1 MKQRLRQMLYCLLFR
16 YKLMLDC
23 WNMTPSHRP
32 GFKAIREE
40 LEARLMQSSNYLY
53 LEQADTG
60 PQVTTAPDTGS
71 KVTTAPDT
79 GSHVTTAPD
88 IGSHVSMAPES
99 LVTSSDPGSGYWIG
113 DQPRTEDDEYLA
125 PKT

>member
-1 MKQRLRQMLYCLLFR
+1 
-16 YKLMLDC
+16 MLDC

-60 PQVTTAPDTGS
+60 SYVTMAQDTGPHVTMAPDN
-71 KVTTAPDT
+71 
-79 GSHVTTAPD
+79 GSHVTMAQDTGLHVTMASD
-88 IGSHVSMAPES
+88 NGSHVSIAPES
-99 LVTSSDPGSGYWIG
+99 PVTSSDPGSGYWTGEQLRTG
-113 DQPRTEDDEYLA
+113 DDQYLA
-125 PKT
+125 PTT